1 MSQSYT
7 FFIIL
12 HFKMD
17 SKCIEEQ
24 GLERWLRGLK
34 HLLLFLGDPQHS
46 VTPTP
51 ANPMSSFGLGGH
63 WAHMWYAYI
72 QAGKTFLHM
81 KWINLKYV
89 EKSCLIAGET
99 AERKLSTDTL
109 RVATVSPSFT
119 SGSVG
124 QLCFCCQALSYVL
137 GEVLAAFRPLYH
149 HIRSGCPFSQ
159 ANFGNQI
166 C

>member
-1 MSQSYT
+1 MYSRIGT
-7 FFIIL
+7 RE
-12 HFKMD
+12 MA
-17 SKCIEEQ
+17 
-24 GLERWLRGLK
+24 RGLK
-34 HLLLFLGDPQHS
+34 HLLLFLGDPQPS

-51 ANPMSSFGLGGH
+51 GNLMPSFGLCGH
-63 WAHMWYAYI
+63 RAHMWYAYI
-72 QAGKTFLHM
+72 QAGKTYLHM
-81 KWINLKYV
+81 TWINLKQV
-89 EKSCLIAGET
+89 EKSYFIVGEK

-137 GEVLAAFRPLYH
+137 GEVLAAFGLLYH
-149 HIRSGCPFSQ
+149 HIRSGSPPSQ